1 MRPIHFIE
9 GNRQR
14 SISQNTY
21 YLLSMKGANCLNPS
35 AMLFLKNG
43 LRLLRP
49 VAVIASSVVIIFSG
63 VFPLFAYYDLPNGV
77 LSAVSL
83 LLLVGCFVIH
93 GALTHALNDYTDYL
107 SGTDQHSPAYLSGGS
122 RVIQE
127 GRIAPHTLKWIGYG
141 LAIGLL
147 VIAGILA
154 LLSYY
159 PLALLLVIGVWGAAS
174 YSLPPLR
181 FSYIP
186 LAGEWLSTFP
196 SAFFLGLAGVWIM
209 LGDFPEWAVQNAV
222 INALYCIAWVMI
234 HHIPDLQADQQAS
247 PVKRTS
253 VVWSVAMFGPKYSAL
268 PAIVYMI
275 LIGLCGLWLGT
286 DRLWAAI
293 GVVIIVILSI
303 FFIIKTDTQN
313 AEQVTTC
320 EKKLLLLAM
329 INAVW
334 LGIFI

>member
-1 MRPIHFIE
+1 M
-9 GNRQR
+9 NA
-14 SISQNTY
+14 SS
-21 YLLSMKGANCLNPS
+21 L
-35 AMLFLKNG
+35 MLLKNA

-49 VAVIASSVVIIFSG
+49 IAVIASSVVIIFSG
-63 VFPLFAYYDLPNGV
+63 VFPLFVYYDLPNGV
-77 LSAVSL
+77 LVAVSL

-127 GRIAPHTLKWIGYG
+127 GGIAPHTLKWFGYG
-141 LAIGLL
+141 LAIVLL
-147 VIAGILA
+147 ILA
-154 LLSYY
+154 IVLAVFGYY
-159 PLALLLVIGVWGAAS
+159 PLAWLLVIGVWGAVS
-174 YSLPPLR
+174 YSSPPLR

-186 LAGEWLSTFP
+186 FVGEWLSTFP
-196 SAFFLGLAGVWIM
+196 SAFFLGLAGVWII
-209 LGDFPEWAVQNAV
+209 LGYFPTWAVQNAV

-253 VVWSVAMFGPKYSAL
+253 VVWAVATFGSKYSAL
-268 PAIVYMI
+268 PAILYMI
-275 LIGLCGLWLGT
+275 LIGLCTVWLGAT
-286 DRLWAAI
+286 DRLWAAL
-293 GVVIIVILSI
+293 GVFIIVVLSI
-303 FFIIKTDTQN
+303 FWISKTNLQDAQ
-313 AEQVTTC
+313 QVTAC

-329 INAVW
+329 ITAVW

>member
-1 MRPIHFIE
+1 
-9 GNRQR
+9 
-14 SISQNTY
+14 
-21 YLLSMKGANCLNPS
+21 MKGANCLNPS

-154 LLSYY
+154 LFGYY

>member
-1 MRPIHFIE
+1 
-9 GNRQR
+9 
-14 SISQNTY
+14 
-21 YLLSMKGANCLNPS
+21 MKGANCLNPS
-35 AMLFLKNG
+35 AMLLLKNTI
-43 LRLLRP
+43 RLLRP
-49 VAVIASSVVIIFSG
+49 IAVITSSVVIIFSG
-63 VFPLFAYYDLPNGV
+63 VFPLFAYYDLPKGV

-83 LLLVGCFVIH
+83 LLLVGCFIIH

-127 GRIAPHTLKWIGYG
+127 GRIAPQTLKWIGYG

-147 VIAGILA
+147 VVAGVLA
-154 LLSYY
+154 VFGYY

-174 YSLPPLR
+174 YSMPPLR

-253 VVWSVAMFGPKYSAL
+253 VVWSVAMFGPKYSSL
-268 PAIVYMI
+268 PAIVYLI
-275 LIGLCGLWLGT
+275 LIGLCAFWLGT

-293 GVVIIVILSI
+293 GVAVIAILSI
-303 FFIIKTDTQN
+303 FLIVRTDIQD
-313 AEQVTTC
+313 AEQVTAC
-320 EKKLLLLAM
+320 EKKLLLIAM
-329 INAVW
+329 ITAIW